1 MKNGLYV
8 LNDKMRIRSEKIC
21 NAYLNPEIHIKKD
34 ATVISGK
41 EASYFGALSPS
52 ESVAL

>member
-1 MKNGLYV
+1 
-8 LNDKMRIRSEKIC
+8 MRIRSEKIC